1 MTNLGV
7 APLIA
12 GGGRLQQYQHI
23 RQASLESQRSSE
35 DEYSICYTSSANTSL
50 HQLQVPWFA
59 RPVPPPVSARR
70 IQVEHDVHQH
80 YKGKGQGVKD
90 LDMYR
95 PGLYTEDEVEMYP
108 MIGCGAGGKETFSSS
123 GFNKRSLGGINRTFG
138 QTDLNS
144 LPRDPR
150 LWSRFV
156 LVFFSIIKSKNK
168 INTYI

>member
-7 APLIA
+7 SPLVA
-12 GGGRLQQYQHI
+12 GGGRLQHYQHI

-35 DEYSICYTSSANTSL
+35 DEYSFCNPSSANSSL

-59 RPVPPPVSARR
+59 RPVPPPVSSRR
-70 IQVEHDVHQH
+70 IQVQHNPHQH
-80 YKGKGQGVKD
+80 YKGKRQGAK
-90 LDMYR
+90 DMYR

-108 MIGCGAGGKETFSSS
+108 MIGCDVGGKETFSSS

-150 LWSRFV
+150 LWSRLV
-156 LVFFSIIKSKNK
+156 LVFIIFDC
-168 INTYI
+168 